1 MPRRPKSGDRRIDA
15 AIDHFVPMGFKKVDI
30 RNIVNSLLKNVYG
43 NNGWLFLEEN
53 CYHVVQEALLEKQE
67 EEEKLQLQV
76 LQKKQQQQQQEEE
89 EEEEEE
95 QQQQD
100 DDDEEAQH
108 VQEQQQ
114 EEWEDEDEDQQQDAA
129 MVGTLSGN
137 RMPVVQ
143 VHNEEP
149 SNTVLAVEQTEEV
162 IIDPPAP
169 KALPHLAATRSGR
182 ARRPCFGWIS
192 ESDSDSDY
200 EEFLASRQQVV
211 HVPAAGGDLGKR
223 KRLTRW
229 DVKKEA
235 T

>member
-1 MPRRPKSGDRRIDA
+1 MPRRQKTGDRRIDA

-43 NNGWLFLEEN
+43 NDGWPFLEEN

-76 LQKKQQQQQQEEE
+76 LQKKQQQQQ
-89 EEEEEE
+89 EEEE
-95 QQQQD
+95 QQQQQD
-100 DDDEEAQH
+100 DDEEEAQH

-129 MVGTLSGN
+129 MV
-137 RMPVVQ
+137 PVVQ

>member
-1 MPRRPKSGDRRIDA
+1 MPRRQKTGDRRIDA

-43 NNGWLFLEEN
+43 NDGWPFLEEN

-76 LQKKQQQQQQEEE
+76 LQKKQQQQ
-89 EEEEEE
+89 EEEE
-95 QQQQD
+95 QQQQ

-114 EEWEDEDEDQQQDAA
+114 EEWEDEDVDQQQDAA
-129 MVGTLSGN
+129 MV
-137 RMPVVQ
+137 PVVQ

-182 ARRPCFGWIS
+182 TRRPCFGWIS

-211 HVPAAGGDLGKR
+211 HVPTAGGDLGKR

>member
-1 MPRRPKSGDRRIDA
+1 MFLIPSSYKAHAYCPILIWA
-15 AIDHFVPMGFKKVDI
+15 WFVM
-30 RNIVNSLLKNVYG
+30 
-43 NNGWLFLEEN
+43 
-53 CYHVVQEALLEKQE
+53 
-67 EEEKLQLQV
+67 
-76 LQKKQQQQQQEEE
+76 
-89 EEEEEE
+89 
-95 QQQQD
+95 
-100 DDDEEAQH
+100 
-108 VQEQQQ
+108 
-114 EEWEDEDEDQQQDAA
+114 QQQDAA
-129 MVGTLSGN
+129 MV
-137 RMPVVQ
+137 PVVQ

-169 KALPHLAATRSGR
+169 KALPHLAAARSGR

>member
-15 AIDHFVPMGFKKVDI
+15 AIDHFVPMGFKKIDV

-43 NNGWLFLEEN
+43 NDGWPFLEEN

-76 LQKKQQQQQQEEE
+76 LQKKRQE

-100 DDDEEAQH
+100 DEEEEA
-108 VQEQQQ
+108 
-114 EEWEDEDEDQQQDAA
+114 QQQDAA
-129 MVGTLSGN
+129 MVGAPSEN
-137 RMPVVQ
+137 QMPVVQ

-162 IIDPPAP
+162 FPMIIDPPAP
-169 KALPHLAATRSGR
+169 KAALPHLAATRSGH

-192 ESDSDSDY
+192 ESESDSDY

-223 KRLTRW
+223 KRLNRW